1 MVEQKIIQIKP
12 NQLENY
18 VVVIDSKEIDIVSET
33 FIKVCKKYSNK
44 FQTSAIV
51 GSNNPDGQVIN
62 KKTRDAD
69 IWPLG
74 NNYDDVLD
82 VHWTQY
88 FCSQLKKCFQYY
100 AHQKVKDYMDLKIQ
114 DVQILRYPVN
124 GHYAV
129 HYDHHN
135 LFPRTLSFIIFLND
149 DYEGGDLQ
157 FLFPDE
163 RNIFN
168 VKKNKGRIVI
178 FPSNFLFRHRIMPV
192 TKGERY
198 SLVAWMD

>member
-1 MVEQKIIQIKP
+1 MVGQEIIQIKP

-18 VVVIDSKEIDIVSET
+18 VVVIDSKEIDLVSET

-44 FQTSAIV
+44 FKTSAIV
-51 GSNNPDGQVIN
+51 GSNDPGGQVVN
-62 KKTRDAD
+62 KKTRNAD

-82 VHWTQY
+82 VHWAQY
-88 FCSQLKKCFQYY
+88 FCNQLKKCFQYY
-100 AHQKVKDYMDLKIQ
+100 AHLKVKDYMDLKIQ
-114 DVQILRYPVN
+114 DVQILR
-124 GHYAV
+124 
-129 HYDHHN
+129 
-135 LFPRTLSFIIFLND
+135 
-149 DYEGGDLQ
+149 Q

-163 RNIFN
+163 TNIFN
-168 VKKNKGRIVI
+168 VKKRKGRIVI